1 MARIE
6 LPATEIVA
14 RYHNGESTPELAHA
28 FDVSQ
33 PTIWRRLVAAGVKCR
48 RHGWSGQGNPKRGG
62 PLHTD
67 VHGYLRTAD
76 RSGKMC
82 CVHRGCWEAYRG
94 PIPNRYVVH
103 HIDRNILHNEIENL
117 ACMPHA
123 EHARMHGRMKR
134 HVRNRKDVD
143 AFFYT
148 GIVVKMK
155 NN

>member
-14 RYHNGESTPELAHA
+14 RYRNGESTPELAHA

-94 PIPNRYVVH
+94 PIPIAMWFITLTGTFFTTKSRTW
-103 HIDRNILHNEIENL
+103 L
-117 ACMPHA
+117 ACLMLNTQGCMG
-123 EHARMHGRMKR
+123 E
-134 HVRNRKDVD
+134 
-143 AFFYT
+143 
-148 GIVVKMK
+148 
-155 NN
+155 